1 MAIVKQSNNMRI
13 KVHSDYSMVVG
24 RKTEKIADK
33 LNIEAMYN
41 NLVLASNKK
50 LLVKEISSSHST
62 ELTFGF
68 RARILPY

>member
-1 MAIVKQSNNMRI
+1 MRI

-50 LLVKEISSSHST
+50 IVGEGNK
-62 ELTFGF
+62 
-68 RARILPY
+68 

>member
-50 LLVKEISSSHST
+50 IVGEGNK
-62 ELTFGF
+62 
-68 RARILPY
+68 